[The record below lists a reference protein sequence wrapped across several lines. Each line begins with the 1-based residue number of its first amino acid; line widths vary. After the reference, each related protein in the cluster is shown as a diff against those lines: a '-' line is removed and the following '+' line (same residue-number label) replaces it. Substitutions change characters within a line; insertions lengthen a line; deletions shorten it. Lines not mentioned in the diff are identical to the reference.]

1 MLFFHYCS
9 TTKISWIICTLKYE
23 DNRKSVFEFLH
34 NNKDLSITIK
44 KKHMESAKIKKV
56 RKVLNRN
63 DKTKKMTVFCQKNS
77 IILPKKTK

>member
-1 MLFFHYCS
+1 
-9 TTKISWIICTLKYE
+9 
-23 DNRKSVFEFLH
+23 
-34 NNKDLSITIK
+34 
-44 KKHMESAKIKKV
+44 MESAKIKKV